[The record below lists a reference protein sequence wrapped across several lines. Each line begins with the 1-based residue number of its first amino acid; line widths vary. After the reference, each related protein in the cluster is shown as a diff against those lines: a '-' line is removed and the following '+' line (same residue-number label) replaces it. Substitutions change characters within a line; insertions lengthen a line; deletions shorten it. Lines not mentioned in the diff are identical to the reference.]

1 VQSKPNHPVL
11 NERYEL
17 IHLLNEGGMRQVYEA
32 LDRQNFQQRV
42 VVKLLHQKLL
52 GQPQLRQ
59 QLLRRFEAE
68 ARVNILL
75 SNHPNI
81 TKVLDYGL
89 ADERPYLV
97 MEYLGE
103 PPLSGSD
110 LEQVLTR
117 GVLSPKRMIRLALQ
131 MCAGLHFAHT
141 FERDIEDLQIRGV
154 IHRDIKPSNFF
165 LLQDATLGEEGEVVK
180 IMDFGLAKIVSD
192 IAVTLGTKAVGILG
206 TLPYTS
212 PEQLLG
218 EDLDPRS
225 DIYSLGIVM
234 YEMLT
239 GKSPLRPRSQT
250 HTDWIEAHLY
260 LTPVEMQQRQLVYPV
275 PASLQALVMSCLEK
289 DRQKR
294 PANMQLLG
302 QRLSEIRTTL
312 AALPSDPS
320 ISHTR
325 NLSPSQSEGNS
336 QALPVNSESAQRSSQ
351 QQQQIQS
358 SIFYHTPSDPTP
370 TPSIFQRYS
379 SVLLTIFMIVT
390 VPFAIGLGLYMIFN
404 TAFDQFKP
412 RMRFSPAISTPIP
425 ATPTP
430 FPLTPTAIPAAPS
443 SW

>member
-1 VQSKPNHPVL
+1 MQIDPNHLIL

-17 IHLLNEGGMRQVYEA
+17 IRLLNEGGMGQVYEA

-52 GQPQLRQ
+52 GHPQLRQ
-59 QLLRRFEAE
+59 QLLQRFEAE

-110 LEQVLTR
+110 LEQMLAR
-117 GVLSPKRMIRLALQ
+117 IGVLSPRRMIRLALQ

-141 FERDIEDLQIRGV
+141 FERDIDDLQIRGV

-165 LLQDATLGEEGEVVK
+165 LLQDTTLGEEGEVVK
-180 IMDFGLAKIVSD
+180 IMDFGLAKIVSE

-239 GKSPLRPRSQT
+239 GKSPLRPRSRS

-260 LTPVEMQQRQLVYPV
+260 LTPVEMRQRQLVYPV
-275 PASLQALVMSCLEK
+275 PASLQSLVMSCLEK
-289 DRQKR
+289 DRQQR
-294 PANMQLLG
+294 PASMQVLG
-302 QRLSEIRTTL
+302 QRLSEIRHTL
-312 AALPSDPS
+312 LALPSDPS
-320 ISHTR
+320 ISPKGPASAPQPER
-325 NLSPSQSEGNS
+325 SSPSLST
-336 QALPVNSESAQRSSQ
+336 ASESPQLFSPH
-351 QQQQIQS
+351 QIKA
-358 SIFYHTPSDPTP
+358 SIFYHTPPDPAP
-370 TPSIFQRYS
+370 TPSIFQRYG
-379 SVLLTIFMIVT
+379 SVFLTSLVIVA
-390 VPFAIGLGLYMIFN
+390 VPFAIGLGLYIIFN
-404 TAFDQFKP
+404 AAFDQFKP

-430 FPLTPTAIPAAPS
+430 IPTPPS